1 MTKEM
6 ERLKDIE
13 GRKSELAKELDGEVD
28 EKRMGEIH
36 TEAESLKTEEES
48 LRSLIATKASLA
60 PGATIVDGN
69 TPEATRAAGEDETR
83 E

>member
-6 ERLKDIE
+6 ERLKEIE

-36 TEAESLKTEEES
+36 TEAENLKTEE
-48 LRSLIATKASLA
+48 I
-60 PGATIVDGN
+60 G
-69 TPEATRAAGEDETR
+69 RAHV
-83 E
+83 